1 MAITSPSSPLIA
13 AGLVVVAMAVLG
25 MTDNMVIMVASDA
38 GLWQFHMVRAL
49 MGLPIILIAARISK
63 AKLWPLNMTA
73 VIIRSLL
80 VSASMFFYFGAL
92 AFIPVAQSA
101 AGLFTAP
108 IFVLLISFAVYGQ
121 KVSLFSIFV
130 VIVGFS
136 GVLLVLQPDPTNLSP
151 AIVMPLISGVLY
163 AMSAIA
169 TRRYCANEG
178 ALTLLVW
185 FFIAMVL
192 WGLSGCIALAVLQPE
207 VPTGPDGF
215 LLRGWSSVTYTWY
228 ALIAAQAL
236 GAVVGVGLI
245 FRAYLMAEPS
255 FVSVFEYTM
264 LIFGAF
270 WGWVMWEQTMNGLAF
285 AGVALIMIA
294 GSVLARG
301 ERAPRGGGGVAP

>member
-1 MAITSPSSPLIA
+1 MTTASASTPLFA
-13 AGLVVVAMAVLG
+13 AGLVVAAMAILG
-25 MTDNMVIMVASDA
+25 MTDNMVIMVAGDA
-38 GLWQFHMVRAL
+38 GLWQFHMMRAL
-49 MGLPIILIAARISK
+49 MGLPIILIAARVSR
-63 AKLWPLNMTA
+63 ARLWPVNMGA

-121 KVSLFSIFV
+121 KVSLFSIGV
-130 VIVGFS
+130 VILGFT
-136 GVLLVLQPDPTNLSP
+136 GVLLVLQPDFANLSL
-151 AIVMPLISGVLY
+151 AFIMPLISGVLY

-192 WGLSGCIALAVLQPE
+192 WGLGGCILLGVLQPE
-207 VPTGPDGF
+207 VPAGPDGF
-215 LLRGWSSVTYTWY
+215 LLRGWSQVSGTWY
-228 ALIAAQAL
+228 ALIAVQAL

-270 WGWVMWEQTMNGLAF
+270 WGWVMWGQTMNSLAF
-285 AGVALIMIA
+285 VGVALIMIA
-294 GSVLARG
+294 GSILARG